1 MIPELTEQK
10 AHRAFESDMLGFEC
24 PYCHALYSPGVF
36 LFDKKLKGDMQ
47 CDFCHK
53 DWVKE

>member
-1 MIPELTEQK
+1 MMPELTEQK

-24 PYCHALYSPGVF
+24 PYCHAFYSPGVF

-53 DWVKE
+53 DWVEE